1 MDDQLVEWQEKN
13 ARGSSKKST
22 VFKALAIVI
31 LFAVLLVA
39 NDIVYYR
46 FLENSLRSENRSSS
60 SFDDENNTRPGWS
73 MKSQLWD

>member
-1 MDDQLVEWQEKN
+1 MDEQLVKWQETN

-60 SFDDENNTRPGWS
+60 FDEEKSTRPG
-73 MKSQLWD
+73 